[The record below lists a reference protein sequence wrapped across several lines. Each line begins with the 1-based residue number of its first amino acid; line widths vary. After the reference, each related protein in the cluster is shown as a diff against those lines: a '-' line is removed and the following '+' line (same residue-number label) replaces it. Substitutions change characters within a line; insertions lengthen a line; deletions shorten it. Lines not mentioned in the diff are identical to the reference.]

1 MRYITAA
8 AAAALLASPAALHGQ
23 TLREYSST
31 RQDRGEPRLNAI
43 VKYAGGELRMM
54 PAPSGILYA
63 LRLTYDA
70 DRFSPVVE
78 FDAAAPRLIL
88 GTEAVSGGIARASHT
103 STPPAATIALG
114 TQADLDLD
122 IQLGAA
128 KATIEL
134 GGNRVSRLR
143 LETGASQTTL
153 SFSESNPIRCSSAVF
168 TAGAAELLVKGL
180 GHARCSTIDFKGGVG
195 KTTLDFSGTWS
206 GQLHLTAQ
214 VAMGEVVLRLPRKAG
229 IRLELDRFLS
239 SFAPAGLTKS
249 ADGKT
254 WSSAGFDAAPEQL
267 VVDLEAAIG
276 GVSVEWI
283 E

>member
-1 MRYITAA
+1 MRGLASIGAV
-8 AAAALLASPAALHGQ
+8 LLAVPAAVHAQ

-31 RQDRGEPRLNAI
+31 RQDHGEPRLSAI
-43 VKYAGGELRMM
+43 IKYAGGELQML
-54 PAPSGILYA
+54 PAQSGILYA

-70 DRFSPVVE
+70 DRFSPVAE
-78 FDAAAPRLIL
+78 FDPAAPRLIL
-88 GTEAVSGGIARASHT
+88 GSETVSGGIARASH
-103 STPPAATIALG
+103 STNPPTATIALG

-128 KATIEL
+128 QATIEL

-143 LETGASQTTL
+143 LETGASQTRL

-168 TAGAAELLVKGL
+168 TAGAAELMVTGL
-180 GHARCSTIDFKGGVG
+180 GHARCSTIEFKGGVG

-206 GQLHLTAQ
+206 GQLHLTAEM
-214 VAMGEVVLRLPRKAG
+214 AMGEVVLRLPRKAG
-229 IRLELDRFLS
+229 IKLELDRFLS

-254 WSSAGFDAAPEQL
+254 WSTAGFDAAPEQL
-267 VVDLEAAIG
+267 VVELEAAIG